1 MTNTHSNSANRIR
14 MAVAPALLLS
24 LLMVSACSTDQKL
37 PDFGGISF
45 RESRYQDVAALRDFR
60 DCRDQAV
67 ELDSQA
73 RTSGEPARYVSS
85 AELLERCDVDLGSD
99 ASTVPEDER
108 MRAYGLSIQNYVKGG
123 DAAAARRRLERFKQ
137 LFPGKDLYYADGA
150 SFRATMEVLLGQKE
164 PRDFGQYSMLNVST
178 GLKDEMRRIQYWKH
192 N

>member
-1 MTNTHSNSANRIR
+1 MTNIPAYSKIWTRIA
-14 MAVAPALLLS
+14 AVPALVLTMLTA
-24 LLMVSACSTDQKL
+24 VACSTEKKL
-37 PDFGGISF
+37 PDFGSIDF
-45 RESRYQDVAALRDFR
+45 RETRYQDVAALRDFR

-73 RTSGEPARYVSS
+73 RTSGNPARYLSS
-85 AELLERCDVDLGSD
+85 AELLERCEADLGSD
-99 ASTVPEDER
+99 ASTVPDDER
-108 MRAYGLSIQNYVKGG
+108 MRAYGLSIQNYVKGS

-164 PRDFGQYSMLNVST
+164 PRDYGRYSMLNVST
-178 GLKDEMRRIQYWKH
+178 TLKDEMRRIQYWKH